1 MSVNGRG
8 LDPERAQLTGAG
20 SGQAEARPEKYPTY
34 RQIPGE
40 HEDDPTYYDLP
51 LLKQP
56 VWEASVPLYFYF
68 GGVAGAAGTLAAV
81 GQLWGAPCSLVKKL
95 RWLNL
100 IGTGV
105 GSALLI
111 EDLGRPE
118 RFLNMLRVFRPSS
131 PMSVGSW
138 VLAFNGITTGGA
150 VLLDRGPAWMRWLAA
165 VSGLKA
171 GLFAALQC
179 AYPGVL
185 VACTTVP
192 IWQQSRRS
200 LPPLFVASCMAS
212 LGSLAPWLGL
222 LDPALERFGTAGKV
236 AELVAMRAVQIE
248 SSRVERVG
256 RPWNQGRSGRMWRWA
271 GSMTA
276 ASLVLGLLPG
286 KSLWKKRLA
295 GLLGTAGAVTMR
307 LAVLEAGKAS
317 SQDPR
322 ASFHSQ
328 R

>member
-1 MSVNGRG
+1 MSANGRG
-8 LDPERAQLTGAG
+8 LDRPTRAG
-20 SGQAEARPEKYPTY
+20 SSQTLTSRDQYPTY
-34 RQIPGE
+34 HQVPGE
-40 HEDDPTYYDLP
+40 QVDDPTYYDLP
-51 LLKQP
+51 VLKKP
-56 VWEASVPLYFYF
+56 VWEAAVPLYFYF
-68 GGVAGAAGTLAAV
+68 GGVAGAAGALAAV
-81 GQLWGAPCSLVKKL
+81 GQLWGASPSLVKKL

-100 IGTGV
+100 VGTGI

-138 VLAFNGITTGGA
+138 ALAFNGLTNSAAI
-150 VLLDRGPAWMRWLAA
+150 LLDRGPAWTRWLAS

-222 LDPALERFGTAGKV
+222 VDPAIERFGTAGKV
-236 AELVAMRAVQIE
+236 AELVAMRSVEKE
-248 SSRVERVG
+248 SSKVERVG
-256 RPWNQGRSGRMWRWA
+256 RPWNQGKSGRMWRWA

-286 KSLWKKRLA
+286 KALWKKRLA